1 MSTAETIR
9 LVVGEKFR
17 TVRST
22 ATVATA
28 ETIRLVVGEEF
39 RRVRVAAQVARAGR
53 ARDQE

>member
-1 MSTAETIR
+1 MATAETIR

-22 ATVATA
+22 ATMAAA
-28 ETIRLVVGEEF
+28 ETIKLVVGEKF

>member
-1 MSTAETIR
+1 MATAETIR

-22 ATVATA
+22 AAMAAA
-28 ETIRLVVGEEF
+28 ETIKLVVGEKF